1 MKGVCDTCLGLA
13 HKLLPEFVHAVY
25 LVMLS
30 YPNALPHPNCF
41 PSIYAYS
48 KVNLRSFSAADRPS
62 DDLTVEA
69 DREQAP
75 GVKGNCYK
83 ACCAVRPLPLALTFC
98 MSECLSSTYSYG
110 YASQQLEPAHNAEVC
125 SDGCAA
131 LIVVDKPCGT

>member
-69 DREQAP
+69 DLEQAP

-83 ACCAVRPLPLALTFC
+83 ACCAVRPLPLALAFC
-98 MSECLSSTYSYG
+98 ISECLYRLLHTLTVMPHSNSNLHTM
-110 YASQQLEPAHNAEVC
+110 LRF
-125 SDGCAA
+125 A
-131 LIVVDKPCGT
+131 LMGALH